1 MAGQRLRFK
10 RAAKES
16 VECVGGER
24 QKDCC
29 LLVASL
35 LTARATYTTRSREE
49 RRMSTL
55 LIGATHSLRSLRTK
69 IIHNNRK
76 TGTYVRHGVL

>member
-16 VECVGGER
+16 VECVGGEDKR
-24 QKDCC
+24 I
-29 LLVASL
+29 VARRSL
-35 LTARATYTTRSREE
+35 LTAARATKREDE

-55 LIGATHSLRSLRTK
+55 LIGATHSKVLA
-69 IIHNNRK
+69 HQNN
-76 TGTYVRHGVL
+76 TP